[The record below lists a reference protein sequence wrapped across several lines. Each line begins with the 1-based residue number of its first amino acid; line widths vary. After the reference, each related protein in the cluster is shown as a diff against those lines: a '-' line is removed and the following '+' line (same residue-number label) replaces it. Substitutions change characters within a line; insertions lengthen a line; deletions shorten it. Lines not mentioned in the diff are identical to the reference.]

1 MRTRYWA
8 ARGRPRMS
16 WPDRAVLSALARVLP
31 AALRAHR
38 LVTPDTL
45 LGGCAHGVVGDQV
58 GTGIAGRLVLGR

>member
-1 MRTRYWA
+1 
-8 ARGRPRMS
+8 MS